1 MTGYLLDTNVIS
13 ELKRARP
20 DDRVSAFIAGEPLD
34 RLYLSVVTFAE
45 IRFGIEL
52 LADAERRSDLKN
64 WLDNKLRPMFDG
76 RALPITEEIL
86 LGWRLI
92 IERAGNA
99 ATCFPIRCARR
110 RIRAH
115 HGLTVVTRN
124 VRDFLEAGV
133 AVIDPWAGP
142 GRTVIV
148 EYHL

>member
-1 MTGYLLDTNVIS
+1 VIGYLLDTNVIS

-20 DDRVSAFIAGEPLD
+20 DERVSAFIASEPLD

-76 RALPITEEIL
+76 RALPITEDIL

-92 IERAGNA
+92 MEKGRQRGYRFSHPDVLIA
-99 ATCFPIRCARR
+99 ASA
-110 RIRAH
+110 AH

-124 VRDFLEAGV
+124 VREFVEAGV

-142 GRTVIV
+142 RTNP
-148 EYHL
+148 

>member
-1 MTGYLLDTNVIS
+1 VIGYLLDTNVIS

-20 DDRVSAFIAGEPLD
+20 DERVSAFIAGEPLD

-52 LADAERRSDLKN
+52 LADAGRRSDLKN

-76 RALPITEEIL
+76 RALPISEDIL
-86 LGWRLI
+86 IGWRLI
-92 IERAGNA
+92 IEKGRQRGYTFSHPDVLIA
-99 ATCFPIRCARR
+99 ASA
-110 RIRAH
+110 AQ

-124 VRDFLEAGV
+124 VREFVEAGV

-142 GRTVIV
+142 GTKP
-148 EYHL
+148 